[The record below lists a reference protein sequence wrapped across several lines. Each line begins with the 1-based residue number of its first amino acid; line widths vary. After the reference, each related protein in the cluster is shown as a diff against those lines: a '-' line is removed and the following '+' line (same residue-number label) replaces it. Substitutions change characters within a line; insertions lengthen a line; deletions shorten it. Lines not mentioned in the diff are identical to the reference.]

1 MQLLRDGLREVIEI
15 ETPSKLLDPDF
26 DLFAPLVSTV
36 PAYAEYLAGL

>member
-1 MQLLRDGLREVIEI
+1 MQLLRDGLREVI

-36 PAYAEYLAGL
+36 TAYAEYLAGL